1 MGLQSTSFYCFSY
14 FCALSRYE
22 RHSTEDIQRGS
33 NQPCHMLKNGAEN
46 YQSLLTSLCAFP
58 WAHLSACL
66 STPLSTCPQPSY
78 QFPFTFKPSGDE
90 DFARFL
96 NHGLWLSS
104 SSRTVTGQ
112 TSPGP
117 AGEGVGWLVR
127 LRVYGHLDGVGPMG
141 LSIVLGWQQLAW
153 NDTGALVCEHSV
165 EAQERLLTA
174 VYFWWC
180 SGWGEG
186 S

>member
-1 MGLQSTSFYCFSY
+1 MGFLAGSSGLASFMGCKVLHFIAFPY

-58 WAHLSACL
+58 GLTLSACL

-78 QFPFTFKPSGDE
+78 QFPFTFRSSGMKTLR
-90 DFARFL
+90 AFL
-96 NHGLWLSS
+96 IMGCGFSS
-104 SSRTVTGQ
+104 SS
-112 TSPGP
+112 
-117 AGEGVGWLVR
+117 ENLR
-127 LRVYGHLDGVGPMG
+127 LRGSNISWPGML
-141 LSIVLGWQQLAW
+141 
-153 NDTGALVCEHSV
+153 
-165 EAQERLLTA
+165 ERA
-174 VYFWWC
+174 RSAG
-180 SGWGEG
+180 SG